1 MRKVRHVKQFVR
13 EEELK
18 LKFVKFMG
26 KYFCELALVFGA
38 GTGPGIYTDLAQIS
52 FDIAVRNTKRSSR
65 NAPG

>member
-1 MRKVRHVKQFVR
+1 MSNR

-38 GTGPGIYTDLAQIS
+38 GTGPGIYSYLALQGKDPNRLVGPPTVDPKGCIG
-52 FDIAVRNTKRSSR
+52 A
-65 NAPG
+65 